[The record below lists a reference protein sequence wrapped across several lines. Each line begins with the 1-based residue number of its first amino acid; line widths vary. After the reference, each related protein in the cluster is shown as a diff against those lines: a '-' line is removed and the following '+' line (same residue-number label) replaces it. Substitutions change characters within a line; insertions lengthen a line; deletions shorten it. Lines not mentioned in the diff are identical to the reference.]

1 MFHYTFTILYILPNR
16 CLLILFPPD
25 NPHYVLHAMFIA
37 PHYVFPAMQQFD
49 RNCYCYSSDWSVSS
63 GDAMRALYQHP
74 TEAQLSEVVQEVENG
89 HGGKV
94 DFPEFI
100 EILVSH
106 LVIE

>member
-1 MFHYTFTILYILPNR
+1 
-16 CLLILFPPD
+16 
-25 NPHYVLHAMFIA
+25 MFIP
-37 PHYVFPAMQQFD
+37 PHYVFSAMQQFD

-106 LVIE
+106 LSNIYS